1 MASSESPDGV
11 SKSSAAQTLS
21 NHVHHSGRP
30 MRGMLVMFLR
40 GCILFALLSIRCV
53 AQIPETSRADFEI
66 PGGSIFGAALSKD
79 GSVLYAQ
86 QYLSDDSAGASRQHI
101 VKISSWDVKRK
112 ATLVSKSFPESHR
125 SQTFP
130 CRRTL
135 LGATSGHLYVCSDRT
150 SIRILDGKELTTFR
164 TLQYPSEGTIHD
176 FAIDEPRDRLY
187 ILADH
192 ANGVTTLEEM
202 AISTAAK
209 INGVVLT
216 DSMLAYSPL
225 AYRSASALLTVA
237 FTRTSGF
244 GQKTDLVFY
253 DGSTLNNI
261 RKVADLPRIDGL
273 LFVGSRLLAA
283 PGYAGSRKSECLLSF
298 DFQTFESDSEFCA
311 PKTGVDF
318 SVASVDDTY
327 LVAATGVNRPK
338 LFSDTVESVSSSV
351 SIWSIETKKL
361 LTTLPLP
368 AGFTSALAGITILGS
383 SGGCFIAYQS
393 SGVSPIVVSACIAD
407 APVLAPHNRLCMF
420 IEQRP

>member
-176 FAIDEPRDRLY
+176 FAI
-187 ILADH
+187 
-192 ANGVTTLEEM
+192 
-202 AISTAAK
+202 
-209 INGVVLT
+209 
-216 DSMLAYSPL
+216 
-225 AYRSASALLTVA
+225 
-237 FTRTSGF
+237 
-244 GQKTDLVFY
+244 
-253 DGSTLNNI
+253 
-261 RKVADLPRIDGL
+261 
-273 LFVGSRLLAA
+273 
-283 PGYAGSRKSECLLSF
+283 
-298 DFQTFESDSEFCA
+298 
-311 PKTGVDF
+311 
-318 SVASVDDTY
+318 
-327 LVAATGVNRPK
+327 
-338 LFSDTVESVSSSV
+338 
-351 SIWSIETKKL
+351 ETKK
-361 LTTLPLP
+361 TL
-368 AGFTSALAGITILGS
+368 AL
-383 SGGCFIAYQS
+383 SGASIPR
-393 SGVSPIVVSACIAD
+393 SG
-407 APVLAPHNRLCMF
+407 
-420 IEQRP
+420 E